1 MSSRLASTLNPPPA
15 GIWPLRTKEC
25 RWRDSRACAVV
36 DNRLV
41 FALGDDVV
49 ILDGGDRHD
58 RAGSLD
64 LADRDL
70 GDADVPDLAAVAVLL
85 DGGETLFERCGLSF
99 GS

>member
-1 MSSRLASTLNPPPA
+1 
-15 GIWPLRTKEC
+15 
-25 RWRDSRACAVV
+25 
-36 DNRLV
+36 
-41 FALGDDVV
+41 V

-58 RAGSLD
+58 PAGSLD
-64 LADRDL
+64 LVDRDL